1 MARYKD
7 YNYDQS
13 KLLPINFS
21 EQILPGSF
29 EYTVNYLVDNELD
42 LSVFESRY
50 KNDETGSP
58 AYDPAI
64 LLKIIFSAYARGYIS
79 SRSIERLCREN
90 IIFMALSADSQPHFT
105 TIASFISNMSDV
117 IQPLFLEVLMVCG
130 NAGLIGEE
138 MFAIDGCKLPSNA
151 SKD

>member
-7 YNYDQS
+7 YNYAQS

-29 EYTVNYLVDNELD
+29 EYTVNYLADNELD

-64 LLKIIFSAYARGYIS
+64 LLK
-79 SRSIERLCREN
+79 
-90 IIFMALSADSQPHFT
+90 
-105 TIASFISNMSDV
+105 
-117 IQPLFLEVLMVCG
+117 
-130 NAGLIGEE
+130 
-138 MFAIDGCKLPSNA
+138 
-151 SKD
+151 

>member
-42 LSVFESRY
+42 LSVFDSRY
-50 KNDETGSP
+50 KNDETGCP

-64 LLKIIFSAYARGYIS
+64 LL
-79 SRSIERLCREN
+79 
-90 IIFMALSADSQPHFT
+90 
-105 TIASFISNMSDV
+105 
-117 IQPLFLEVLMVCG
+117 
-130 NAGLIGEE
+130 
-138 MFAIDGCKLPSNA
+138 
-151 SKD
+151 

>member
-7 YNYDQS
+7 VNYDQT

-29 EYTVNYLVDNELD
+29 ENTVNYLVDNELD
-42 LSVFESRY
+42 LRLFDGRY

-64 LLKIIFSAYARGYIS
+64 LLKIILAAYARGFTS
-79 SRSIERLCREN
+79 SRSIERLCRN
-90 IIFMALSADSQPHFT
+90 
-105 TIASFISNMSDV
+105 
-117 IQPLFLEVLMVCG
+117 
-130 NAGLIGEE
+130 
-138 MFAIDGCKLPSNA
+138 
-151 SKD
+151 

>member
-7 YNYDQS
+7 YNYKQT
-13 KLLPINFS
+13 KLLPVDFA

-29 EYTVNYLVDNELD
+29 EYTVTYLVDNELD

-50 KNDETGSP
+50 NNDETGCP

-64 LLKIIFSAYARGYIS
+64 LLKIILAAYARGFTS

-105 TIASFISNMSDV
+105 TIANFISTMSDV
-117 IQPLFLEVLMVCG
+117 IEPLFLEILMVCG
-130 NAGLIGEE
+130 NAGLIG
-138 MFAIDGCKLPSNA
+138 
-151 SKD
+151 

>member
-42 LSVFESRY
+42 LTVFESRY
-50 KNDETGSP
+50 NNDETGSP

-64 LLKIIFSAYARGYIS
+64 LLKIILAAYARGFS
-79 SRSIERLCREN
+79 TSRSIERLCDEN
-90 IIFMALSADSQPHFT
+90 IIFMALSADSQPHYT
-105 TIASFISNMSDV
+105 TIASFISNMKD
-117 IQPLFLEVLMVCG
+117 
-130 NAGLIGEE
+130 
-138 MFAIDGCKLPSNA
+138 KL
-151 SKD
+151 

>member
-1 MARYKD
+1 MARYKH

-21 EQILPGSF
+21 DQILPGSF

-42 LSVFESRY
+42 LTVFESRY
-50 KNDETGSP
+50 SNDDTGSP

-64 LLKIIFSAYARGYIS
+64 LLKIVLASYARGFTS
-79 SRSIERLCREN
+79 SRKIERLCHEN

-105 TIASFISNMSDV
+105 TIASFITNMSDV
-117 IQPLFLEVLMVCG
+117 IQPLFLEILMVCG
-130 NAGLIGEE
+130 NAGLKV
-138 MFAIDGCKLPSNA
+138 CKCRTFYLA
-151 SKD
+151 QLLRQHHRI